1 MVQAFGPHLSGSH
14 YPASLIDKL
23 HARGWH
29 SVRTTPCIYDIHRAS
44 TEAVN
49 RVEDRLGELRH
60 APTNP
65 EINPPG
71 SDHFLRSI
79 HGKSIICTLDP
90 PERISDA
97 RVARATLRH
106 FPFPLEGNRR
116 SNSSLRRGFPRSA
129 LSFPWETEGVSFKTY

>member
-1 MVQAFGPHLSGSH
+1 VIPTFGSHLSRSY
-14 YPASLIDKL
+14 YPVSLIDIL

-29 SVRTTPCIYDIHRAS
+29 SVCTTPCIYDVRRAS

-49 RVEDRLGELRH
+49 LVEDRLGELRH
-60 APTNP
+60 APTIS

-79 HGKSIICTLDP
+79 HGKSIIRTLDP

-106 FPFPLEGNRR
+106 FPFPFEGNWR
-116 SNSSLRRGFPRSA
+116 SDSRLRRGFPRSA